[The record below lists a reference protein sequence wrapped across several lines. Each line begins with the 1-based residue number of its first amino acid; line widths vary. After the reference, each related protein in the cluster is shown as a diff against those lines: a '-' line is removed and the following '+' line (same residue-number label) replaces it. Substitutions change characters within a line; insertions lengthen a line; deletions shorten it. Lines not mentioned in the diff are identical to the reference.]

1 MWRLIFSFLT
11 FLNIW
16 QFIYPFLIKFEIK
29 CNILKLKGG
38 ISVKFFN
45 KIKLEFKF
53 RIKNG
58 YIYIYF
64 NNKERKEKLDKQNI
78 NVVFILNLIN
88 QLYFRH
94 QLLNCNIISNFGF
107 VLDSMITATTCGLID
122 VISKGIFSKVKNNK
136 KLANI
141 FVDVNPKYNEDI
153 FNVRLKTNTRM
164 NYEMRMSVVDIIYTL
179 VFTIIHTM
187 QNKLKGKVL
196 SEKR

>member
-16 QFIYPFLIKFEIK
+16 QFTYPFLIKFEIK
-29 CNILKLKGG
+29 CNVLKLKGG

-53 RIKNG
+53 RVKNG

-64 NNKERKEKLDKQNI
+64 NNKERKEKIDKKNI
-78 NVVFILNLIN
+78 NINFVLNLIN

-94 QLLNCNIISNFGF
+94 QLLNCNLISNFGF
-107 VLDSMITATTCGLID
+107 VLDSMKTATTCGFID
-122 VISKGIFSKVKNNK
+122 VMSKCVLAKVKNNK
-136 KLANI
+136 KSAHI
-141 FVDVNPKYNEDI
+141 FVEVNPKYNEDI
-153 FNVRLKTNTRM
+153 FNLKL
-164 NYEMRMSVVDIIYTL
+164 NYEMRMSAVDIIYTL
-179 VFTIIHTM
+179 VFTIIRTI
-187 QNKLKGKVL
+187 QNKIKGKVA

>member
-16 QFIYPFLIKFEIK
+16 QFVYPFLIKFEIK
-29 CNILKLKGG
+29 CNVLKFKGG

-53 RIKNG
+53 RVKNG

-64 NNKERKEKLDKQNI
+64 NNKERKEKIDKKNI
-78 NVVFILNLIN
+78 NIVFILNLVN

-94 QLLNCNIISNFGF
+94 QLLNCNLISNFGF
-107 VLDSMITATTCGLID
+107 VLDSMVTATTCGLID
-122 VISKGIFSKVKNNK
+122 VISKSILAKVKNNK
-136 KLANI
+136 KSANI
-141 FVDVNPKYNEDI
+141 LVEVNPKYNEDI
-153 FNVRLKTNTRM
+153 FNLRIS
-164 NYEMRMSVVDIIYTL
+164 YEMRMSAVDIIYTL
-179 VFTIIHTM
+179 LFTIFRTI
-187 QNKLKGKVL
+187 QNKIKGKVA

>member
-29 CNILKLKGG
+29 LNALKLKGG
-38 ISVKFFN
+38 ISLKFFN

-64 NNKERKEKLDKQNI
+64 KNKEIKEKLDNKNI
-78 NVVFILNLIN
+78 NIVFILNLTK

-94 QLLNCNIISNFGF
+94 QLLNLNITSNFGF
-107 VLDSMITATTCGLID
+107 VLDSMVTATTCGLID
-122 VISKGIFSKVKNNK
+122 VMSKCVLGKVKNNK
-136 KLANI
+136 KSAHI
-141 FVDVNPKYNEDI
+141 FVEVNPKYNEDI
-153 FNVRLKTNTRM
+153 FNFKL
-164 NYEMRMSVVDIIYTL
+164 NYEMRMSVVDVIYTFAYAL
-179 VFTIIHTM
+179 IATIKHKIKTK
-187 QNKLKGKVL
+187 NA
-196 SEKR
+196 

>member
-16 QFIYPFLIKFEIK
+16 QFIYPFLIKIEIK

-38 ISVKFFN
+38 ISFKFFN
-45 KIKLEFKF
+45 KIKLELKF
-53 RIKNG
+53 RVKNG

-64 NNKERKEKLDKQNI
+64 NNKERKEKLDKKNI
-78 NVVFILNLIN
+78 NIVFISNLIN

-94 QLLNCNIISNFGF
+94 QLLNCNLISNFGF
-107 VLDSMITATTCGLID
+107 VLNSMATATTCGLID
-122 VISKGIFSKVKNNK
+122 VFSKAVFAKVKNNK
-136 KLANI
+136 KSAHI

-153 FNVRLKTNTRM
+153 FNIRL

-179 VFTIIHTM
+179 AFTIIRTV
-187 QNKLKGKVL
+187 QNKIKGKVL
-196 SEKR
+196 SEKG